1 MNPAVSVIMPVLNQE
16 AWLGAA
22 IDSVRS
28 QRLTDWELL
37 IIDDGS
43 TDSSPA
49 VAERYAAQDA
59 ERIRT
64 LSTAANHR
72 GAAAARNAAMAAA
85 RGRYISFLDA
95 DDLYLREKLAE
106 EVRMLDSAPE
116 AAMLYGPS
124 LWRWQDGRRAD
135 RTDRIGIP
143 TGIVW
148 RPPELAWRILLDKEG
163 DIPCTCGVLIRR
175 DRALEVGGFEETF
188 RLYEDQTLWAKLFL
202 KYGVLVSPR
211 AHSIYRQHDQSVSA
225 QAERTGE
232 YDRWVAH
239 PAHLA
244 FLDWFA
250 RQIATGQIRDAQLDR
265 ALRRAFLPYR
275 YPRLAKLDA
284 LARRIRRRIRRR
296 AEERRANPQ
305 PSLPPL

>member
-1 MNPAVSVIMPVLNQE
+1 
-16 AWLGAA
+16 
-22 IDSVRS
+22 
-28 QRLTDWELL
+28 
-37 IIDDGS
+37 
-43 TDSSPA
+43 
-49 VAERYAAQDA
+49 
-59 ERIRT
+59 
-64 LSTAANHR
+64 
-72 GAAAARNAAMAAA
+72 
-85 RGRYISFLDA
+85 
-95 DDLYLREKLAE
+95 
-106 EVRMLDSAPE
+106 
-116 AAMLYGPS
+116 
-124 LWRWQDGRRAD
+124 
-135 RTDRIGIP
+135 
-143 TGIVW
+143 
-148 RPPELAWRILLDKEG
+148 
-163 DIPCTCGVLIRR
+163 
-175 DRALEVGGFEETF
+175 
-188 RLYEDQTLWAKLFL
+188 
-202 KYGVLVSPR
+202 VLVSPR

>member
-59 ERIRT
+59 DRIRI

-95 DDLYLREKLAE
+95 DDLYLREKLCAC
-106 EVRMLDSAPE
+106 STP
-116 AAMLYGPS
+116 
-124 LWRWQDGRRAD
+124 RRKRRCSMA
-135 RTDRIGIP
+135 R
-143 TGIVW
+143 
-148 RPPELAWRILLDKEG
+148 A
-163 DIPCTCGVLIRR
+163 CG
-175 DRALEVGGFEETF
+175 AG
-188 RLYEDQTLWAKLFL
+188 
-202 KYGVLVSPR
+202 
-211 AHSIYRQHDQSVSA
+211 
-225 QAERTGE
+225 RTG
-232 YDRWVAH
+232 
-239 PAHLA
+239 
-244 FLDWFA
+244 
-250 RQIATGQIRDAQLDR
+250 G
-265 ALRRAFLPYR
+265 ALIVRIESAYRRV
-275 YPRLAKLDA
+275 
-284 LARRIRRRIRRR
+284 
-296 AEERRANPQ
+296 
-305 PSLPPL
+305 